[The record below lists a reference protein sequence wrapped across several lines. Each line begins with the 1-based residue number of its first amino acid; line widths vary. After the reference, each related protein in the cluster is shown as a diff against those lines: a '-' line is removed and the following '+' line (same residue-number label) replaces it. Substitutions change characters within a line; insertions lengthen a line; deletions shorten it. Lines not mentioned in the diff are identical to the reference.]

1 MSRVRIAR
9 QSGTKDKIS
18 KVDTRIL
25 KANAILFLAAVL
37 FGSVFVAQRI
47 AMDHLGPF
55 SYTGLRFALGAF
67 CLAPIAW
74 HRSRRWS
81 GRACSHKEET
91 RAKFS
96 GRWPPVWASLVSG
109 GLMCLT
115 INLQQIGLVHT
126 TAGKAGFITGLYIII
141 VPLLRLFIGKR
152 PGLGLW
158 AGASLG
164 ATGLYFLSVSESFS
178 LAPGDGWVLGCAF
191 AAAGHV
197 IVIGWLAPKMD
208 SFVLAFGQ
216 TLVNA
221 LVSLTLALFLEDI
234 SLNAIIQAG
243 WVIIYGGVVSAGIAF
258 TLQVIGQKNAPPAH
272 AAVILS
278 FESVM
283 AAVSGW
289 IVLNEDMSPRSMFGA
304 FLMLSGML
312 TAQFTRKRG

>member
-1 MSRVRIAR
+1 M
-9 QSGTKDKIS
+9 
-18 KVDTRIL
+18 DTRIL

-47 AMDHLGPF
+47 AVEYLDPF
-55 SYTGLRFALGAF
+55 SYTGIRFALGAF

-74 HRSRRWS
+74 YRSRKWA

-96 GRWPPVWASLVSG
+96 SRWQPVWASLVSG
-109 GLMCLT
+109 GFMCLT

-141 VPLLRLFIGKR
+141 VPLLRLFWGKR

-164 ATGLYFLSVSESFS
+164 ATGLYFMSMNESFS
-178 LAPGDGWVLGCAF
+178 LAPGDGWVLACAF
-191 AAAGHV
+191 AAAAHV
-197 IVIGWLAPKMD
+197 IVIGWLSPRMD

-216 TLVNA
+216 TLVTA
-221 LVSLTLALFLEDI
+221 LVSMALAFFLEDI
-234 SLNAIIQAG
+234 SLDAIKQVSGAIA
-243 WVIIYGGVVSAGIAF
+243 YGGVVSAGIAF
-258 TLQVIGQKNAPPAH
+258 TLQVIGQKNAPPTH

-289 IVLNEDMSPRSMFGA
+289 IVLNEDMGPRSMFGA

-312 TAQFTRKRG
+312 VAQFTRKRG